1 MRGNR
6 IQEWRESARGGEFS
20 PWARSGDTAGASQ
33 EWTPFVEGDLAA
45 KPNQATTCT
54 FFEGLATISL
64 GFKNK
69 QDSLRFGRNE
79 GEGKGA
85 RQRTDGN
92 REFS

>member
-1 MRGNR
+1 MEG
-6 IQEWRESARGGEFS
+6 ECKGGEFS

-45 KPNQATTCT
+45 KPNQGHNLY
-54 FFEGLATISL
+54 FFRGVGYHSL
-64 GFKNK
+64 GFKSK
-69 QDSLRFGRNE
+69 QDSLRVGRNE
-79 GEGKGA
+79 GGEKGA